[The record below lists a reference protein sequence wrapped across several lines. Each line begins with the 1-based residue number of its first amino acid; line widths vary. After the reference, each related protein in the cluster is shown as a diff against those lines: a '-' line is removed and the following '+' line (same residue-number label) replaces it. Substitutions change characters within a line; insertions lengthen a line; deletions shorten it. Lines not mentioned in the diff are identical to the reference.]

1 MTELSGEYEQP
12 REEPPRRPRWLDN
25 QAVMLGVIVVTQILL
40 AIALARFAIA
50 PHLATTAAGVGQT
63 SAAAPGA
70 ERGVIVGLDEIIVTL
85 QSDARLPRY
94 LRIEVNLEV
103 ADEQTAKLVAERRP
117 QLRDSVIIAA
127 SARTVAE
134 IQSPQGK
141 QELRRELREQ
151 LAAMLPPDR
160 LRHIYF
166 SDLVV
171 Q

>member
-1 MTELSGEYEQP
+1 
-12 REEPPRRPRWLDN
+12 
-25 QAVMLGVIVVTQILL
+25 
-40 AIALARFAIA
+40 
-50 PHLATTAAGVGQT
+50 
-63 SAAAPGA
+63 
-70 ERGVIVGLDEIIVTL
+70 VGLDEIIVTL